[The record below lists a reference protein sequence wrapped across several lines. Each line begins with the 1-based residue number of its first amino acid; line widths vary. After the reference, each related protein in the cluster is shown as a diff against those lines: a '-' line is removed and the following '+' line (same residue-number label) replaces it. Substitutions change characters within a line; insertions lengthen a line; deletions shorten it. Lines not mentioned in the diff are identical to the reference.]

1 MTDETIE
8 NQEPKTK
15 KTKQLVKP
23 VAMVYVGR
31 SALNG
36 RLSQFRVYT
45 DGIPEHLNG
54 LIEQYPFIKNLFV
67 PVAELAT
74 ARQQLATK
82 GSALYLFNQKLS
94 EVK

>member
-15 KTKQLVKP
+15 KTKQPAKP
-23 VAMVYVGR
+23 AAVVYVGR
-31 SALNG
+31 SALSG
-36 RLSQFRVYT
+36 RLSQYRIYT
-45 DGIPEHLNG
+45 NGIPEHLNG